1 MAAVRQIHGGWGSFT
16 FLVDGEHDHI
26 LRFARTAEVAAAHR
40 REAALLPLLARSVSF
55 AVPVPDFFRDW
66 GGRTCMGYPL
76 IAGRP
81 LTVDDDWRALAG
93 VLREL
98 HGFPVEQALGSEWR
112 AYYERLW
119 TDVTNEVL
127 PVLDTE
133 LRASLVR
140 AYDDRR
146 PGH

>member
-1 MAAVRQIHGGWGSFT
+1 MAAVRQIHGGWASFT
-16 FLVDGEHDHI
+16 FLVDGRDGGHI

-76 IAGRP
+76 IIGRP
-81 LTVDDDWRALAG
+81 LTVADDWPALAG

-98 HGFPVEQALGSEWR
+98 HGFPVDEARDALGQDGSVAGWR
-112 AYYERLW
+112 AYY
-119 TDVTNEVL
+119 
-127 PVLDTE
+127 
-133 LRASLVR
+133 
-140 AYDDRR
+140 DR
-146 PGH
+146 